1 MYFTTFSNLHILQFL
16 KTHFRLQQKCC
27 QKCQQKLLANFRTKS
42 KTKTKKKRTE
52 LRIAVAS
59 KKSKIERKHY
69 KHIIKCIVNLKRNI
83 SYNASFPEGYPSST
97 PTLPLVYP
105 SNLGVPLLSP
115 INCKQALQCL
125 GVRRQG
131 MKFAHI
137 YKFSAN
143 GNFELE
149 NGFLVF
155 SFFGVVLARSFFPTF
170 RLWIPKQC
178 TELAAEPV
186 ASPAAPVLRQIH
198 RRPCAPGPGSGLVPR
213 VRTPVNSFE

>member
-125 GVRRQG
+125 GVRLEP

-137 YKFSAN
+137 YLLPREKNEKVQEAN
-143 GNFELE
+143 
-149 NGFLVF
+149 
-155 SFFGVVLARSFFPTF
+155 
-170 RLWIPKQC
+170 C
-178 TELAAEPV
+178 V
-186 ASPAAPVLRQIH
+186 ASQNL
-198 RRPCAPGPGSGLVPR
+198 S
-213 VRTPVNSFE
+213 